1 MRLWS
6 LHPSYL
12 DRQGLIASWREALLA
27 QKVLLGDTK
36 GYKNHPQL
44 QRFKAT
50 EDPVA
55 ALGSFLAGLVE
66 EASERGYRFDATKI
80 VRTRPAGAEPLKVT
94 EGQLDYEW
102 SHLEK
107 KLAERSPDHLANL
120 AAAGRLPLH
129 THPLFTS
136 APGGIE
142 PWERPQPSTV

>member
-27 QKVLLGDTK
+27 QKVLLGETK

-55 ALGSFLAGLVE
+55 ALGSFLTALVE

-80 VRTRPAGAEPLKVT
+80 VRTWPAGAEPLHVT
-94 EGQLDYEW
+94 EGQLEYEW

-107 KLAERSPDHLANL
+107 KLTERSPDHLSQL
-120 AAAGRLPLH
+120 VDSGHLPLR
-129 THPLFTS
+129 THPLFSS
-136 APGGIE
+136 APGAIE
-142 PWERPQPSTV
+142 PWERPSNSSM